1 LDVEKKRKADL
12 GDLITLGNVEIR
24 RVKATK
30 PEKRSRI
37 GLDKVVHYA
46 LWERGLGTGMPLTT
60 AKKGKRRAR
69 AVVGLSRKR
78 AEFSKP
84 LSGKGADFLAKKTR
98 MWREGR
104 DAVAQVSAL

>member
-1 LDVEKKRKADL
+1 M
-12 GDLITLGNVEIR
+12 INLGNVELR

-30 PEKRSRI
+30 PEKRSKI

-46 LWERGLGTGMPLTT
+46 LWERGLGTGMPLRSV
-60 AKKGKRRAR
+60 KKGKRKAR

-84 LSGKGADFLAKKTR
+84 LSSKGADFLAKKTR

-104 DAVAQVSAL
+104 EEMAQSSAV